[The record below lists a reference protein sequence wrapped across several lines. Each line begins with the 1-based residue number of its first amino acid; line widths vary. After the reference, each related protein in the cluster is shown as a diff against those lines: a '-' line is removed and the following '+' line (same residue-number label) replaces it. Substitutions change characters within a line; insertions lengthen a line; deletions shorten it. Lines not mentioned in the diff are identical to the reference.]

1 MAFSSP
7 ARTYGTYVTQICV
20 TIKIVKKGPAQDTA
34 PSLRVD
40 DLARL
45 AGTTTRH
52 VRALQTAGLLP
63 PPALRGRTGLYDRAH
78 LVRLSAIL
86 RLQRS
91 GFSLGALRAL
101 FSAWEEGLTLGD
113 VLGMPARTPADRGVS
128 GGAATDAGDEE
139 VGAFA
144 DWPAR
149 RGPRSLAVLP
159 TTLLPSTAL
168 GQVAS

>member
-1 MAFSSP
+1 MALLLLVGMLL
-7 ARTYGTYVTQICV
+7 RTCYTELCYIET
-20 TIKIVKKGPAQDTA
+20 VKKRTGQGASA
-34 PSLRVD
+34 SLRVD

-52 VRALQTAGLLP
+52 VRALQTSGLLP
-63 PPALRGRTGLYDRAH
+63 PPALRGRTGLYDRSH
-78 LVRLSAIL
+78 LARLSAIL

-101 FSAWEEGLTLGD
+101 FSAWEEGLSLGD
-113 VLGMPARTPADRGVS
+113 VLGMPPRTAAA
-128 GGAATDAGDEE
+128 GGAAKGGATEAGDEE

-144 DWPAR
+144 DWPTR
-149 RGPRSLAVLP
+149 RGPRALAVVP
-159 TTLLPSTAL
+159 STLLGGAAL